1 MEAVSV
7 APGLFYK
14 GNIKR
19 NTLFPLQTK
28 KKKEL
33 IKLSREYETTTNS
46 CVVHK
51 RSKEEKVIDKSPFD
65 RVLIAFFHLS
75 LMS

>member
-33 IKLSREYETTTNS
+33 IKLSREYEKTTTICGYDAS
-46 CVVHK
+46 A
-51 RSKEEKVIDKSPFD
+51 PFPG
-65 RVLIAFFHLS
+65 VSFGTK
-75 LMS
+75 